1 MIIREMN
8 RSDIEGVRKVAI
20 HTWRDTYSSFI
31 PSDIQ
36 KKTLKEAYS
45 TETMVNRLMSFVTL
59 VAEMD
64 RKIIGYAFFSGGLEN
79 KDIFLE
85 SLYVHP
91 NYQGKGVGMQLFKTG
106 LQKFKGPETISLTV
120 YKGNSN
126 ITFYEKQGFKV
137 IKEKKSDFSG
147 HPMIFI
153 LMKKDLKSPN

>member
-1 MIIREMN
+1 MFTPII
-8 RSDIEGVRKVAI
+8 KA
-20 HTWRDTYSSFI
+20 
-31 PSDIQ
+31 
-36 KKTLKEAYS
+36 KE
-45 TETMVNRLMSFVTL
+45 L
-59 VAEMD
+59 VCN
-64 RKIIGYAFFSGGLEN
+64 F
-79 KDIFLE
+79 
-85 SLYVHP
+85 
-91 NYQGKGVGMQLFKTG
+91 FKTG